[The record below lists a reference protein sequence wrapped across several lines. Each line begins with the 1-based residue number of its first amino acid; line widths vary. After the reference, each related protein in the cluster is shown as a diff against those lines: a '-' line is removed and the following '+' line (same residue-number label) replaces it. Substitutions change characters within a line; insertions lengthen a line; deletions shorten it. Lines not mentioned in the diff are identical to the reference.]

1 MTDDTFRFC
10 QTDDYPDPG
19 SDPDPEI
26 PSSRPDSATPEEG
39 QLGTVTLDELFY
51 LLTDGALGVEP
62 KRAPTSLSSSS
73 STSSTTPTDDTQDC
87 PQSVNARE

>member
-51 LLTDGALGVEP
+51 LLSHGAIGT
-62 KRAPTSLSSSS
+62 KPT
-73 STSSTTPTDDTQDC
+73 TTHANTPNSTTLPPQD
-87 PQSVNARE
+87 

>member
-62 KRAPTSLSSSS
+62 KRAPTSPSSS
-73 STSSTTPTDDTQDC
+73 STAFTGDTQDY